1 MGAPAALELPI
12 CHQQPTT
19 PAANDD
25 HKHSKPYENLFRT
38 NRYLT
43 DSTAGKS
50 KMSTIAT
57 LKELAAKYF
66 RKKGYRT
73 EQDIEVEGNSG
84 TLRKFDLLITRQDGR
99 HTVHVLEWRRTVGVN
114 QVINSDKASE
124 DINLRKPILIAEKF
138 SSHAK
143 SYANRKGI
151 TLLTTRDL
159 DKF

>member
-1 MGAPAALELPI
+1 
-12 CHQQPTT
+12 
-19 PAANDD
+19 
-25 HKHSKPYENLFRT
+25 
-38 NRYLT
+38 
-43 DSTAGKS
+43 
-50 KMSTIAT
+50 MSTIAT